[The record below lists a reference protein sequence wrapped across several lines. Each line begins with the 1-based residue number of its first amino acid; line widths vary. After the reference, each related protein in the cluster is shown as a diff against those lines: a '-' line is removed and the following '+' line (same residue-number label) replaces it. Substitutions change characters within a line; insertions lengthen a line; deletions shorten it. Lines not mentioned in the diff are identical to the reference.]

1 MNFKKRKEKD
11 RAFTSIFRSF
21 LEKLNKSK
29 EYIPVEDLTQVNNP
43 DQTFKV
49 FEEEVFDKKV
59 YTLEDTSDI
68 LSSLSEKKSF
78 KLEQVSRI
86 TKKYNLHIQSKLS
99 EVIRISVPI
108 RCHWKKK
115 QNQLSEIPLGLSLIQ
130 YISLPSLPL
139 PPILPVILMN
149 WLPTPDGNGYQIIIN
164 MLA

>member
-1 MNFKKRKEKD
+1 VNFKKRKEKD

-108 RCHWKKK
+108 RCH
-115 QNQLSEIPLGLSLIQ
+115 
-130 YISLPSLPL
+130 
-139 PPILPVILMN
+139 
-149 WLPTPDGNGYQIIIN
+149 
-164 MLA
+164 